1 MFNSFW
7 FTIIYTLITTH
18 ITIALVTI
26 YLHRAQAHKSLKCSR
41 LFDYIARIWLWFFTT
56 QITTEWVSV
65 HRKHHAKC
73 ETQEDPHS
81 PKIYG
86 LKNILLKGVLLYRKE
101 ANNPDT
107 IKRYSIGCPN
117 DKLEKFF
124 FNNRNLGIIILL
136 ILNLVFLSYWGLLA
150 FAIQMIWIP
159 FWAAGVINGVGHY
172 WGYRNFESSDAST
185 NISPWG
191 IIIGGEELHNNHH
204 AYPTSAKLSIKPWE
218 FDIGWLYINILKFFG
233 LVSNVKIANIL
244 KKQEDFTT
252 FFVSNQFYYKKIL
265 NKSLSKEIK
274 KQIKIS
280 YYKNKNLFSLN
291 INKLSKVF
299 LKPKQLLNEL
309 EKDNLKNLLSTSQK
323 LSKIYSI
330 ILHLQ
335 DILENKKLSYI
346 EIKTELIGWKNKYLD
361 IKELSFFFYKT
372 KMNLLLNN

>member
-1 MFNSFW
+1 MFNNFW

-172 WGYRNFESSDAST
+172 WGYRNFESADAST

-252 FFVSNQFYYKKIL
+252 SFVSNQFYYKKIL

-280 YYKNKNLFSLN
+280 YDKNKDLFSLN

-309 EKDNLKNLLSTSQK
+309 EKDNLKNLLSTSEK
-323 LSKIYSI
+323 LSKIYAI

-335 DILENKKLSYI
+335 NILENKKLSHK